1 LDPKKTLQNSITAGF
16 TESLHRDPTDSCGDF
31 TVFHGKPWYTP
42 VYEQNPDD
50 QFQVESSDE
59 TPTAYLMLSVLG
71 AVAQF
76 ERDSIRERQRVGTP
90 WPNNE
95 AHTPGVKRL

>member
-16 TESLHRDPTDSCGDF
+16 TESLHRDPIDSCGDS
-31 TVFHGKPWYTP
+31 TVFHGKPGTP

-59 TPTAYLMLSVLG
+59 TPMANLMLSVLG
-71 AVAQF
+71 AVAQL
-76 ERDSIRERQRVGTP
+76 ERDSIRERRRVGTP
-90 WPNNE
+90 WPNND